1 MTLAYTKAIL
11 NQENVYFT
19 VSETPGDAEFNSSVD
34 VILRKS
40 VADKIDFTTNEV
52 VHTAST
58 TPFNVEKVTDN
69 KVIARKVANDG
80 SVYFEEKQFTA
91 DELTGGDYVIVTHRY
106 NRLDLLKSSNW

>member
-1 MTLAYTKAIL
+1 MANIKYTIGVKSGVNFENLLIDAGYTKAIL

-19 VSETPGDAEFNSSVD
+19 VSETPGDAEFNSAVD

-58 TPFNVEKVTDN
+58 TPFNAEKVTDN
-69 KVIARKVANDG
+69 KVIAR
-80 SVYFEEKQFTA
+80 
-91 DELTGGDYVIVTHRY
+91 GGR
-106 NRLDLLKSSNW
+106 